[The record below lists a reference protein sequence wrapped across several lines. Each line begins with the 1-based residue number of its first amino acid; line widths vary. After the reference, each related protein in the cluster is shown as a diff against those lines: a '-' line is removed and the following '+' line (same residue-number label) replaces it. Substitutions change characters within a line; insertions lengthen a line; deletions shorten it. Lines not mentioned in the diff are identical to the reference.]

1 MVCGNCGGIVF
12 IDSKGIV
19 VVDKWVSCVYHG
31 GYMVDKKKLTTNLKR
46 IQGQVGGIT
55 KMIEVGKSC
64 EATLT
69 QISAAISSLKGVGKN
84 LLVDEAEKCGSSSKS
99 KEDYA
104 KLLKR
109 YL

>member
-1 MVCGNCGGIVF
+1 MVEI
-12 IDSKGIV
+12 
-19 VVDKWVSCVYHG
+19 
-31 GYMVDKKKLTTNLKR
+31 KKLITNLNR

-55 KMIEVGKSC
+55 RMIESGKSC

-69 QISAAISSLKGVGKN
+69 QISAAISSLKGVGKS

-99 KEDYA
+99 KENYA

>member
-1 MVCGNCGGIVF
+1 MGGMA
-12 IDSKGIV
+12 
-19 VVDKWVSCVYHG
+19 DKS
-31 GYMVDKKKLTTNLKR
+31 KLTANLKR
-46 IQGQVGGIT
+46 IQGQVGGII
-55 KMIEVGKSC
+55 KMIEAEKSC

-69 QISAAISSLKGVGKN
+69 QISAAISSLKGVGKY
-84 LLVDEAEKCGSSSKS
+84 LLVDEAEKCGSSSKC

>member
-1 MVCGNCGGIVF
+1 MVCGDCSGGVLVDCERIVE
-12 IDSKGIV
+12 
-19 VVDKWVSCVYHG
+19 YHG
-31 GYMVDKKKLTTNLKR
+31 GYMEQKSRLIANLKR
-46 IQGQVGGIT
+46 VRGQVGGII
-55 KMIEVGKSC
+55 KMIEDNKGC

-84 LLVDEAEKCGSSSKS
+84 LLVDEAGKCGSSGKS
-99 KEDYA
+99 RENYA

>member
-1 MVCGNCGGIVF
+1 MVCGDCGGFIFVDCKRIVG
-12 IDSKGIV
+12 IDRCVES
-19 VVDKWVSCVYHG
+19 VYHR
-31 GYMVDKKKLTTNLKR
+31 GYMVEKKKLVTNLKR

-55 KMIEVGKSC
+55 KMIESEKSC
-64 EATLT
+64 ESILT

-84 LLVDEAEKCGSSSKS
+84 LLVDEAGKCSSSGKS
-99 KEDYA
+99 KENYA

>member
-1 MVCGNCGGIVF
+1 MG
-12 IDSKGIV
+12 
-19 VVDKWVSCVYHG
+19 
-31 GYMVDKKKLTTNLKR
+31 DKKKLITNLKR
-46 IQGQVGGIT
+46 IQGQVGGII
-55 KMIEVGKSC
+55 KMIDSDKSC

-69 QISAAISSLKGVGKN
+69 QISAAISSLKGVGKI
-84 LLVDEAEKCGSSSKS
+84 LLVDEAEKCGSSAKS

>member
-1 MVCGNCGGIVF
+1 MVCVGCVGFVF
-12 IDSKGIV
+12 IDCERIV
-19 VVDKWVSCVYHG
+19 VVDKHVKGVYHG
-31 GYMVDKKKLTTNLKR
+31 GYMADKKKLTTNLKR

-55 KMIEVGKSC
+55 KMIESDKSC
-64 EATLT
+64 EAILT

-84 LLVDEAEKCGSSSKS
+84 LLVDEGEKCGSSSQS
-99 KEDYA
+99 KENYA

>member
-1 MVCGNCGGIVF
+1 
-12 IDSKGIV
+12 
-19 VVDKWVSCVYHG
+19 
-31 GYMVDKKKLTTNLKR
+31 MVDKKKLTTNLKR

-55 KMIEVGKSC
+55 RMIEADKSC

-84 LLVDEAEKCGSSSKS
+84 LLVDEAEKCGSSSRS
-99 KEDYA
+99 KENYA

>member
-1 MVCGNCGGIVF
+1 
-12 IDSKGIV
+12 
-19 VVDKWVSCVYHG
+19 
-31 GYMVDKKKLTTNLKR
+31 MVDKKKLTANLKR
-46 IQGQVGGIT
+46 IQGQVGGII
-55 KMIEVGKSC
+55 KMIESSKSC

-84 LLVDEAEKCGSSSKS
+84 LLVEEAEQCGTSSQS
-99 KEDYA
+99 KENYA

>member
-1 MVCGNCGGIVF
+1 VVCWRGGGFVSV
-12 IDSKGIV
+12 DYKRV
-19 VVDKWVSCVYHG
+19 VRYHG
-31 GYMVDKKKLTTNLKR
+31 GYMEDRKKLTTNLKR
-46 IQGQVGGIT
+46 IQGQVGGII
-55 KMIEVGKSC
+55 KMIEAGKSC

-84 LLVDEAEKCGSSSKS
+84 LLVDEASTCGSSPKS
-99 KEDYA
+99 KENYA